1 MTKMKLRGLKRAVSV
16 TLERGLCKKS
26 WSGYLQPTS
35 LVVEYRNVSITELP
49 TVSTMFEMFFG
60 SCTLTIAVINAIIAF
75 AAYFFTFYISS
86 MIMNFIS
93 PGDTQDAKNR
103 LDNLIIFALE
113 YLVLI
118 NIVSNMLPSH
128 FTILEFLK
136 LYVAFILFR
145 GLDYINYKEK
155 PVFFVTVA
163 TLSVLIIPVAINYV
177 LGLIIPVAN

>member
-1 MTKMKLRGLKRAVSV
+1 MSLFANTLLMIVSPSVGWEKIGRLSIPTKVLQGKVYFPTLAV
-16 TLERGLCKKS
+16 LA
-26 WSGYLQPTS
+26 
-35 LVVEYRNVSITELP
+35 
-49 TVSTMFEMFFG
+49 VSTMFEMFFG
-60 SCTLTIAVINAIIAF
+60 SCTSTIAVINAIIA
-75 AAYFFTFYISS
+75 
-86 MIMNFIS
+86 
-93 PGDTQDAKNR
+93 
-103 LDNLIIFALE
+103 L
-113 YLVLI
+113 LI

>member
-1 MTKMKLRGLKRAVSV
+1 MKLRGLKRAVSV